1 MVMRSRRGPK
11 ASQEAAVSW
20 AVAAHAA
27 RVGTQAGC
35 SVVRMSYAADGNAV
49 GAAGVAAANG
59 MVVEAAVA
67 LVDGYAVHM
76 PGAAT
81 GRMGGTAEAACS
93 IAHLI
98 EYELGTSAKQ
108 DFCHFLIVVVRIVR
122 AAEGQAVEVAR
133 QNNHSG
139 IPQFV

>member
-11 ASQEAAVSW
+11 ANQEAAVSW

-35 SVVRMSYAADGNAV
+35 SVVRMSCAVDGNAV
-49 GAAGVAAANG
+49 GAAGVAAANS

-81 GRMGGTAEAACS
+81 GRMGETAEVAYS

-98 EYELGTSAKQ
+98 EYGLGTSAKR
-108 DFCHFLIVVVRIVR
+108 DSHHSLIVAARIAR

-133 QNNHSG
+133 QNNHSD
-139 IPQFV
+139 IPQVV